1 MQKITFENLPST
13 DTPINASNLN
23 TLQDNVEDA
32 IDSLMSNTYGTSQTE
47 GYCQEYINN
56 NVGVVES
63 GSNTNGSYIKYAD
76 GTMICWGYFGQ
87 TFTEGQ
93 WGSLWEYS
101 LVSTVNFPAEFVGNI
116 SINANLVQ
124 GQDGGTGAISK
135 INYNNSGIFAM
146 NVIRPTQYSSKLF
159 YVSYIAI
166 GKWK

>member
-1 MQKITFENLPST
+1 MQKIPFENRPST

-23 TLQDNVEDA
+23 LLQDNVEDA
-32 IDSLMSNTYGTSQTE
+32 IDG
-47 GYCQEYINN
+47 II
-56 NVGVVES
+56 ES
-63 GSNTNGSYIKYAD
+63 GSNTNGNYIKYVD
-76 GTMICWGYFGQ
+76 GTMICWGYFVQ

-101 LVSTVNFPAEFVGNI
+101 LASTVNFPAEFVGNI

-135 INYNNSGIFAM
+135 INYNNSGIFSL
-146 NVIRPTQYSSKLF
+146 NIIRPTQYSAKLF